1 MKKKISVIIGI
12 LCTVIMVNW
21 IVGISMEAGSTEPG
35 TVNDPLVTKSY
46 VDQKNS
52 ELMTTIMSK
61 MNPADSAEDNEKMD
75 MTAIYAYIDQQIAGQ
90 SGNAFI
96 VVEAAVGDRIIC
108 GGGTELILRAGKA
121 TVIQGENGDGL
132 ADLTQGLDLK
142 GGAFVP
148 MQHHLLISRDD
159 GRGIK
164 ITEKAFIMIKGAYT
178 LK

>member
-1 MKKKISVIIGI
+1 MKKKISIIIGL
-12 LCTVIMVNW
+12 LCMVIMVTW
-21 IVGISMEAGSTEPG
+21 IVGISTEAGSTEPG

-46 VDQKNS
+46 VDQKSN
-52 ELMTTIMSK
+52 EIMTTLLAKI
-61 MNPADSAEDNEKMD
+61 NPTGSTDESEKID
-75 MTAIYAYIDQQIAGQ
+75 MKAVYAYIDQQIAGQ
-90 SGNAFI
+90 SGNSFI
-96 VVEAAVGDRIIC
+96 VVEAEVGDTILC

-132 ADLTQGLDLK
+132 ADLTQGVDLK

-164 ITEKAFIMIKGAYT
+164 ITEKAFVMIKGAYT

>member
-1 MKKKISVIIGI
+1 MNKKMSVIIGL
-12 LCTVIMVNW
+12 LCMVIMVSW

-46 VDQKNS
+46 VDQKIS
-52 ELMTTIMSK
+52 EVI
-61 MNPADSAEDNEKMD
+61 NPNGSAGETEEMD
-75 MTAIYAYIDQQIAGQ
+75 MKAIYAYIDQKIAGQ
-90 SGNAFI
+90 SGSAYV
-96 VVEAAVGDRIIC
+96 VVEAEVGDTIIC

-121 TVIQGENGDGL
+121 TVIQGANGDGL

>member
-12 LCTVIMVNW
+12 LCTIIMVNW
-21 IVGISMEAGSTEPG
+21 IIGISMEAGSTEPG

-46 VDQKNS
+46 VDQKTS
-52 ELMTTIMSK
+52 EIMTTLLSK
-61 MNPADSAEDNEKMD
+61 INPTGSDEETEQMD
-75 MTAIYAYIDQQIAGQ
+75 MKAIYTYIDQQIAGQ
-90 SGNAFI
+90 SGSSFI
-96 VVEAAVGDRIIC
+96 VVEAAVGDTILC

-121 TVIQGENGDGL
+121 TVIEGENGDGL

>member
-1 MKKKISVIIGI
+1 MNKKVSILIGLLCIVIMVSWIIGI
-12 LCTVIMVNW
+12 N
-21 IVGISMEAGSTEPG
+21 MEAGSTEPG

-46 VDQKNS
+46 VDQKIN
-52 ELMTTIMSK
+52 EII
-61 MNPADSAEDNEKMD
+61 NPSGSTGNTGEVD
-75 MTAIYAYIDQQIAGQ
+75 MKAINAYIDQQIAGQ
-90 SGNAFI
+90 LGSTFV
-96 VVEAAVGDRIIC
+96 VVEAEVGDTIIC

-121 TVIQGENGDGL
+121 TVIQGVNGDGL

-148 MQHHLLISRDD
+148 MQHLLLISRDD